1 MENQTKDAVETVR
14 NYQEHG
20 RNTTV
25 LPADRPTGDGNRLST
40 LAELAR
46 ALGPEIA
53 SLVEMPSGDQQTV
66 SNVVFY
72 DRSAPVAPAP
82 GAISLAIGL
91 QLAGENLPTL
101 FAELK
106 AAGYAALVYKSH
118 GAPDAQLRQAARSA
132 GIALFRAADVVPWGQ
147 LAQIIGAATVPRG
160 NSRLPLADIRPG
172 DLFELAD
179 AVASLAGGAVAVVDP
194 DQNVLA
200 YSTLPG
206 QPIDDTRRRSILQL
220 HVPHTEQNDQDYRR
234 VHASHEVVTVAPQEH
249 SLTRSVVAIRA
260 GRVVL
265 GSLWIIEPDGGIT
278 ADISRVLAEAAKVAA
293 LHLLHRRTT
302 QDSSRARQIDL
313 VTPLLFESG
322 GAELVAVQLGISAEQ
337 ARVIAVAVCATE
349 GTAADTLQSSLLLFD
364 TVRIA
369 CTVWLPDA
377 VCGLADNIVY
387 IVLPQSPTSSQAF
400 QREAVL
406 RIAHHTR
413 RLMSRPVLAGFGR
426 VTPIAALASSR
437 TDSEAVLA
445 VLLKDVDEQRL
456 RLDSDD
462 IVADLKSLG
471 PRLQLRQVVTELRA
485 SGHLPGEFALQISD
499 YDSRRNTSF
508 EQTLCTYLDCKGN
521 AIETATVLGLHAN
534 TVRYRLSRVE
544 EVFGLRLEDPETRL
558 LLWLQLRAKQY

>member
-1 MENQTKDAVETVR
+1 MENQTKDAVETVK
-14 NYQEHG
+14 NYQVHDDDAVIPG
-20 RNTTV
+20 ASPSSN
-25 LPADRPTGDGNRLST
+25 DGYRLST
-40 LAELAR
+40 LTELAD
-46 ALGPEIA
+46 ALGPGIA
-53 SLVEMPSGDQQTV
+53 SLVEVSGGDRQTV
-66 SNVVFY
+66 SSVVFY
-72 DRSAPVAPAP
+72 DRSAPLASAP
-82 GAISLAIGL
+82 GAIALAIGL
-91 QLAGENLPTL
+91 PLTGESLSTRL
-101 FAELK
+101 EELK
-106 AAGYAALVYKSH
+106 QAGYAALVYKTH

-132 GIALFRAADVVPWGQ
+132 GIALFRAVDVVPWGQ

-260 GRVVL
+260 GLVVL

-278 ADISRVLAEAAKVAA
+278 PDVARVLDEAAKVAA

-302 QDSSRARQIDL
+302 QDSSRARQIEL
-313 VTPLLFESG
+313 VTPLLFQSG
-322 GAELVAVQLGISAEQ
+322 GAELVAVQLGIAAEH
-337 ARVIAVAVCATE
+337 ARVVAVAVCATE

-377 VCGLADNIVY
+377 VCGLADNVVY
-387 IVLPQSPTSSQAF
+387 IVLPQSSSSSQAF

-406 RIAHHTR
+406 RIVHHTR
-413 RLMSRPVLAGFGR
+413 RLMSRAVLAGLGS
-426 VTPIAALASSR
+426 VKPIAALASSR
-437 TDSEAVLA
+437 VDAESVLA
-445 VLLKDVDEQRL
+445 VLLKDADDQRL

-462 IVADLKSLG
+462 IVADLHSLG
-471 PRLQLRQVVTELRA
+471 PRLQLRQIVTELRA
-485 SGHLPGEFALQISD
+485 SGHLPGEFALQIND
-499 YDSRRNTSF
+499 YDSRRNTAF
-508 EQTLCTYLDCKGN
+508 GQTLRTYLDCKGN
-521 AIETATVLGLHAN
+521 AIETATALGLHAN

-544 EVFGLRLEDPETRL
+544 ELFGIRLEDPETRL
-558 LLWLQLRAKQY
+558 LLWLQLRASLY

>member
-1 MENQTKDAVETVR
+1 MENQTKDAVETVK
-14 NYQEHG
+14 NYQENG
-20 RNTTV
+20 RIAVV
-25 LPADRPTGDGNRLST
+25 LPGDPPNGDGNRLST

-46 ALGPEIA
+46 VLGPEIA
-53 SLVEMPSGDQQTV
+53 SLVEMPEGDQLTM
-66 SNVVFY
+66 SKVVFY
-72 DRSAPVAPAP
+72 DRSAPMAPAP
-82 GAISLAIGL
+82 GAITLAIGVPL
-91 QLAGENLPTL
+91 VGEHLSAL

-106 AAGYAALVYKSH
+106 TAGYVALVYKSH
-118 GAPDAQLRQAARSA
+118 GASDAQLRQAARSA

-147 LAQIIGAATVPRG
+147 LAQIIAAATVPRG

-234 VHASHEVVTVAPQEH
+234 VHASHEVVTVAPEEH

-260 GRVVL
+260 GQVVL

-278 ADISRVLAEAAKVAA
+278 PDIARVLAEAAKVAA

-302 QDSSRARQIDL
+302 QDSSRARQIEL

-322 GAELVAVQLGISAEQ
+322 RAELVAVQLGISADQ
-337 ARVIAVAVCATE
+337 ARVVAVAVCNTE

-369 CTVWLPDA
+369 SAVWLPDA

-387 IVLPQSPTSSQAF
+387 IVLPQSPTSSESF
-400 QREAVL
+400 QREQVL

-426 VTPIAALASSR
+426 VTPIATLAKSR
-437 TDSEAVLA
+437 ADSEAVLG
-445 VLLKDVDEQRL
+445 VLLKDADEQRL

-462 IVADLKSLG
+462 IVADLQSIG
-471 PRLQLRQVVTELRA
+471 PRLQLRQIVTELRA
-485 SGHLPGEFALQISD
+485 AGHLPGGFARQISD